1 MRPGD
6 PPRGMRTFLLA
17 GAITLGVIVVVAV
30 VGRSVAPGSFRLPEP
45 EATVTVTATPQV
57 VATVTATAAV
67 AAIVTPAPSSAS
79 GGGGGQAS
87 SPETPAAT
95 PSTGSGS
102 SAPWTKVATV
112 SGTANK
118 RSTKFWLRGDAQK
131 LTWKLG
137 GKGFHFA
144 QIYVTEAFSGEF
156 STVPDAAPEVRGPGS
171 TKLHLEEGMYYLDVY
186 SDCTWSVAIWDQ
198 R

>member
-1 MRPGD
+1 
-6 PPRGMRTFLLA
+6 MRTFVLA
-17 GAITLGVIVVVAV
+17 GVITLAVIVVLAMI
-30 VGRSVAPGSFRLPEP
+30 GMSVAPDSFRLPEP

-57 VATVTATAAV
+57 VATVTATATV
-67 AAIVTPAPSSAS
+67 TAIVTPAPSGAS
-79 GGGGGQAS
+79 GAGGGQAS

-95 PSTGSGS
+95 SSPESGS
-102 SAPWTKVATV
+102 PVRWTKVATV

-118 RSTKFWLRGDAQK
+118 KSAKFWLRGDAQK

-171 TKLHLEEGMYYLDVY
+171 TRLRLEEGMYYLDVY